1 MEAGLTESLHSLNVV
16 IREKDTGSV
25 VYESEGDTYDL
36 KENTALY
43 SFLGHPVDV
52 ESGKTYELEIR
63 SDAPENCGLG
73 LYCVTA
79 GRGSEL
85 LTSSR
90 EEGMPEKSSLQMC
103 VTGVQ

>member
-1 MEAGLTESLHSLNVV
+1 M

-73 LYCVTA
+73 LYCVTGRQGKRTPYQLP
-79 GRGSEL
+79 GRGNAG
-85 LTSSR
+85 
-90 EEGMPEKSSLQMC
+90 EEQPADVRDGRSVKGKGQKI
-103 VTGVQ
+103 

>member
-1 MEAGLTESLHSLNVV
+1 MRG
-16 IREKDTGSV
+16 KDPGRV
-25 VYESEGDTYDL
+25 GYESEGDTYDV
-36 KENTALY
+36 KEKTAIY
-43 SFLGHPVDV
+43 SFLRHPVDV

-79 GRGSEL
+79 GRGNEL

>member
-1 MEAGLTESLHSLNVV
+1 MRA
-16 IREKDTGSV
+16 K
-25 VYESEGDTYDL
+25 DTYDL

-90 EEGMPEKSSLQMC
+90 EEECGEEQPADVRDGRSVKGKGQKIIKK
-103 VTGVQ
+103 Q